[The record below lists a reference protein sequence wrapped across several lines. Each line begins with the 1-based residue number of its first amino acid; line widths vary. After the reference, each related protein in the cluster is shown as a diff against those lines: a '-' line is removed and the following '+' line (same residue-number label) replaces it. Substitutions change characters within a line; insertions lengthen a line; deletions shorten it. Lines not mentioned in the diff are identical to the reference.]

1 MNIAYLCA
9 LLFQVMMNL
18 SREVPWA
25 DPAGCRHPTPRRR
38 GAPTP
43 GPYGDG
49 GGGGET
55 GVRPPSAVTRQICV
69 CVCLGSRPNAVE
81 QFSFPQRKKEL
92 GKEEN
97 CSTAFDCLGR
107 RFRSCLRL
115 VCRVGFVSCVCR
127 VGDLQSLNGYL
138 RTTLLH
144 TGVDRRSRNMFSWKN
159 AQ

>member
-49 GGGGET
+49 GGGG
-55 GVRPPSAVTRQICV
+55 GDGRPTSLRSHEADMCV
-69 CVCLGSRPNAVE
+69 CVCV
-81 QFSFPQRKKEL
+81 F
-92 GKEEN
+92 GKQ
-97 CSTAFDCLGR
+97 A
-107 RFRSCLRL
+107 
-115 VCRVGFVSCVCR
+115 
-127 VGDLQSLNGYL
+127 
-138 RTTLLH
+138 
-144 TGVDRRSRNMFSWKN
+144 
-159 AQ
+159 